1 MWNVTGNWLDGPMVE
16 CFPPMPFLWS
26 DAWILTAVAV
36 ASREKPAELWQVL
49 AAADALDH
57 SLPLDE
63 ELHGAFARLT
73 ASRHV
78 EDFFGKFKIG
88 QAVPPDVRT
97 KLSEATDYKDAEKL
111 LSSEVRDTTGDVGD
125 SRNQLRYP
133 RLTGELI
140 READKKYRL
149 WRKAR
154 KAES

>member
-1 MWNVTGNWLDGPMVE
+1 
-16 CFPPMPFLWS
+16 MPFLWS

-36 ASREKPAELWQVL
+36 ASRERPAELWQVL

-88 QAVPPDVRT
+88 QAVPPDVRN
-97 KLSEATDYKDAEKL
+97 KLCDATGYEDAEKF
-111 LSSEVRDTTGDVGD
+111 LSSETRHATEDVGD
-125 SRNQLRYP
+125 TRNQVRYA
-133 RLTGELI
+133 RLTSEQI
-140 READKKYRL
+140 READKKYRRWL
-149 WRKAR
+149 KTKKTEAQ
-154 KAES
+154 S